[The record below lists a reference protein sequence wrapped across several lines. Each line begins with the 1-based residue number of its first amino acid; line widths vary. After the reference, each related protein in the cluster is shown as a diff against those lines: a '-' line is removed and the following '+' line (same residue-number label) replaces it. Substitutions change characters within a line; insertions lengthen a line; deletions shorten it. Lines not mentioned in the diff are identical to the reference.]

1 MHEEFSLKNASSV
14 KTFSADTRLSSIKP
28 ATSKAVKHLV
38 ALPNRF
44 RKFREW
50 ERELPAGP
58 PHGCRPG
65 PHATKFN
72 GQSSKTKPHKM
83 FLVGPKVEI
92 VTIDHFT
99 CTPFFIQPRMDQDER
114 LATLCG
120 HVHVDESCLQTF
132 VDSSRTQTG
141 KRVRKQ
147 WNVWRQKAQINVEE
161 HSRRNVPSVLP
172 DRKKSL

>member
-1 MHEEFSLKNASSV
+1 MKA
-14 KTFSADTRLSSIKP
+14 FSANTRLSSIKP

-92 VTIDHFT
+92 VAIDHFT
-99 CTPFFIQPRMDQDER
+99 CTPFSIPPWMDQDDALQRCAVTYTSMKVACKR
-114 LATLCG
+114 LLIP
-120 HVHVDESCLQTF
+120 HVHKLANVFKNSETF
-132 VDSSRTQTG
+132 GG
-141 KRVRKQ
+141 KRHR
-147 WNVWRQKAQINVEE
+147 
-161 HSRRNVPSVLP
+161 
-172 DRKKSL
+172 